1 MEKIY
6 DPRLQGYLG
15 MINDKK
21 RNLFFKNLLDR
32 VAKDKIV
39 LDLGSGTGILS
50 FYALEAGAKH
60 VYSIERYEI
69 SADCTQKIL
78 SDNFDSSRFTVLNL
92 DFVTENLSNFI
103 KDKID
108 ILVTEQVGPKLF
120 DGGNMCESWLKISD
134 IISDSFISIPDKLHI
149 DVLQWNHKLP
159 LIDENYSN
167 QISINPENTLN
178 SKFSNSL
185 FQFDKNLNSNLN
197 CEYYLLDNFSSIR
210 KKLPKPDKVHKDSF
224 ILTYQKII
232 KMFDVSEKIFNI
244 NSKFKFKIFDDFKE
258 TRTFIIIP
266 KISFQSETLILQT
279 CSTWDFNA
287 LCVVVYNSDS
297 VTFSFEKNIVNS
309 SGCWRCSK

>member
-21 RNLFFKNLLDR
+21 RNLFFKNSLDR
-32 VAKDKIV
+32 LAKDKIV

-60 VYSIERYEI
+60 VYSIERCKI

-78 SDNFDSSRFTVLNL
+78 SDNFDNSKFTVLNL
-92 DFVTENLSNFI
+92 DFAVEKLSNFI
-103 KDKID
+103 KDKVD

-120 DGGNMCESWLKISD
+120 DGGSMCESWLNISD
-134 IISDSFISIPDKLHI
+134 IISDNFISIPDKLHI

-167 QISINPENTLN
+167 QISINSENTLN
-178 SKFSNSL
+178 NKFSKSL
-185 FQFDKNLNSNLN
+185 FEFDKNLNSNLK
-197 CEYYLLDNFSSIR
+197 CEYYLLNDFSSIR

-224 ILTYQKII
+224 ILTYEKII
-232 KMFDVSEKIFNI
+232 KMFDISQKTFDI
-244 NSKFKFKIFDDFKE
+244 NSKFKFKLFDDSKK
-258 TRTFIIIP
+258 TRTFILIP

-287 LCVVVYNSDS
+287 LCIVVHNSDS
-297 VTFSFEKNIVNS
+297 VTFSFENNIVNS